1 MSRKAV
7 LVTIGFCVAFIAALV
22 ILTRTAKDEMTLRPD
37 DRALVTAGQQ
47 LYVKHC
53 ASCHGMKLE
62 GQPNWRQRGADGLL
76 PAPPHDPSGHTWHH
90 PDEQLIRM
98 TKYGPTRLS
107 GGTYR
112 SAMPGYENVISDEEI
127 VAVLSYI
134 KSRWPA
140 EIRARHDALNRSYAE
155 QKKQGAAR

>member
-1 MSRKAV
+1 MSRNFLLVVAGIAV
-7 LVTIGFCVAFIAALV
+7 VFIGALV
-22 ILTRTAKDEMTLRPD
+22 LLTRTADDGMTLRPD
-37 DRALVTAGQQ
+37 DRALVTAGHQ

-76 PAPPHDPSGHTWHH
+76 PAPPHDESGHTWHH

-98 TKYGPTRLS
+98 TKYGPTKLS
-107 GGTYR
+107 GGTYK
-112 SAMPGYENVISDEEI
+112 SAMPGYETVMGDEEI

-134 KSRWPA
+134 KSRWSP
-140 EIRARHDALNRSYAE
+140 EIRARHNMLNGRYAE
-155 QKKQGAAR
+155 QKKQGAAQ